1 MVCSEWVIFVVCLL
15 LKFKD
20 WKIAQTSILLLT
32 SETIEMTKLSS
43 TPDPD
48 ITTAIRTS
56 FF

>member
-1 MVCSEWVIFVVCLL
+1 MSNFCGLSA
-15 LKFKD
+15 FKNSKTE
-20 WKIAQTSILLLT
+20 KIAQTSILLVT